1 MLANVIAERAGW
13 LSDLIARWRNQSA
26 SFGDPGR
33 GIGCYLQ
40 IWALL
45 RGLRVQPFC
54 WEHERPLRSKP
65 QLWAG
70 SARINIPLDRPM
82 PSFAGPVI

>member
-13 LSDLIARWRNQSA
+13 LSDLITRWGDHPGDGRWRNQSA

-45 RGLRVQPFC
+45 RAARTTFLLEFNM
-54 WEHERPLRSKP
+54 
-65 QLWAG
+65 
-70 SARINIPLDRPM
+70 SAPCAQNPNY
-82 PSFAGPVI
+82 GPGRRALTFL